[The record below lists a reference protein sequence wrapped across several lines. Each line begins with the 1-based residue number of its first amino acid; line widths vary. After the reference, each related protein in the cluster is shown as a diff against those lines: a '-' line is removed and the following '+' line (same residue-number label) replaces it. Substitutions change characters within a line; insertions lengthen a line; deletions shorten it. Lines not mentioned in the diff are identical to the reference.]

1 MSRQNDESIHTLNSF
16 LRGERSAVAT
26 YKKALAHV
34 KEERIRREL
43 EALERD
49 HEARVEAISAKVR
62 SLGGEPAEG
71 SGVWGA
77 FASLVQTGADALGD
91 KAAVQALE
99 QGEDHGLAD
108 YKRDMKQLH
117 GEALNFARLQ
127 LLAAQQASHD
137 RCSKLK
143 KTLH

>member
-1 MSRQNDESIHTLNSF
+1 MGRNDEVSTLNGF

-26 YKKALAHV
+26 YKKALGHV

-43 EALERD
+43 EALEKD
-49 HEARVEAISAKVR
+49 HEARVEAIAEQIR
-62 SLGGEPAEG
+62 RMGGAPAEG
-71 SGVWGA
+71 SGLWGA

-108 YKRDMKQLH
+108 YRRDVDQLH
-117 GEALNFARLQ
+117 GEARRFARVQ
-127 LLAAQQASHD
+127 LLPAQQASHD
-137 RCSKLK
+137 RLSRLK